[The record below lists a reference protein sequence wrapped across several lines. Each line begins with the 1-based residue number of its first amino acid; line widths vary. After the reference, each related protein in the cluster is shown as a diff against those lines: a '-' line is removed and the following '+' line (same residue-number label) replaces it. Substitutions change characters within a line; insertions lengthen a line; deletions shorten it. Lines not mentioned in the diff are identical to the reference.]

1 MKKIIPE
8 GLIGI
13 SLGVNRR
20 GKRAC
25 RQGEQPAAVR
35 TVSGKGDKPELGGD
49 GEITVE
55 TELGDVSGKKKSSYC
70 TLQAGKLKF
79 RKVK

>member
-1 MKKIIPE
+1 MKKIKSE
-8 GLIGI
+8 GLVGI

-25 RQGEQPAAVR
+25 RQGEQPTAVR
-35 TVSGKGDKPELGGD
+35 TVSGKGDKHEPGGD

-55 TELGDVSGKKKSSYC
+55 TELGDVSGKKKSSYY
-70 TLQAGKLKF
+70 TLQTGKLKF